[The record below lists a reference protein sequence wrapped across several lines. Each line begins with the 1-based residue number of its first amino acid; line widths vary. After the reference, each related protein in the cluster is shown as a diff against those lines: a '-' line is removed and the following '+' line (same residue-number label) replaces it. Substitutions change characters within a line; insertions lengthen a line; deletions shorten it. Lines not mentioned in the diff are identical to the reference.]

1 MGVSK
6 VSVFTMALLF
16 SYASFSNENE
26 SCISAAEQEFD
37 IPTNVLKAIAI
48 HAQQDKSA
56 PDLVGAMK
64 LYKGAANIAEK
75 QLSVDANSNCQ
86 SYRMAAW
93 WLMNPAGGRVEKDIW
108 VAVKRYFHGGK
119 AIDDA
124 RDQSKIV
131 KAIYKSLVH
140 PSSQATITR

>member
-6 VSVFTMALLF
+6 ISIFTVALLF
-16 SYASFSNENE
+16 SCASFSNENE
-26 SCISAAEQEFD
+26 RCISAAEQEFD

-48 HAQQDKSA
+48 HAQQEKSA
-56 PDLVGAMK
+56 PELVGSMK

-75 QLSVDANSNCQ
+75 QISGDANSNCQ

-93 WLMNPAGGRVEKDIW
+93 WLMNPAGGREEKDIW
-108 VAVKRYFHGGK
+108 VAVKQYFHGDK

-124 RDQSKIV
+124 RDQSKRV
-131 KAIYKSLVH
+131 KAIYESLVR
-140 PSSQATITR
+140 PSSQATVTR